1 MKKLLTIITLL
12 CAVQVAFGQAMPKP
26 TDEHRTI
33 TQVLDRSVSNM
44 EREFTPAAEAMPEDK
59 YGFVPKEGE
68 FKKVRTFGEQIRH
81 VAAANYEFGAAILG
95 EKPPVDVNGES
106 GPESIKSK
114 AEILKFLADSFV
126 YVHKAINSIT
136 DQNVVELIQSP
147 FGEGK
152 VTRLGMAT
160 LTVGHGFDHYGQM
173 VVYLRMNGIVP
184 PASR

>member
-1 MKKLLTIITLL
+1 MRKLLTMVLLL
-12 CAVQVAFGQAMPKP
+12 CAGEVVFGQAMPKP
-26 TDEHRTI
+26 SEEHRTI

-59 YGFVPKEGE
+59 YGFVPKDGE
-68 FKKVRTFGEQIRH
+68 FKKVRTFAEQVRH

-106 GPESIKSK
+106 GPASIKTK
-114 AEILKFLADSFV
+114 AEILKFLADSFA
-126 YVHKAINSIT
+126 YVHKAMNSIN
-136 DQNVVELIQSP
+136 DKNVVELIQSP